1 MSGESTRD
9 AGRALASSVQ
19 LFPQQA
25 GSTSPAVT
33 HRREIVAAI
42 LRIGR
47 KIPKIQGI
55 HPASCALVSL
65 CGDVNE
71 VSQRATHERGPLRPG
86 LEVSCREEK
95 RWRARERE
103 VAQCVTAPLALR
115 PWS

>member
-1 MSGESTRD
+1 M
-9 AGRALASSVQ
+9 ASSVQ

-33 HRREIVAAI
+33 HRREIVAAL

-71 VSQRATHERGPLRPG
+71 VSQCHMR
-86 LEVSCREEK
+86 EVPCALAWKCRVEK
-95 RWRARERE
+95 KKDGARERE
-103 VAQCVTAPLALR
+103 RLHNV
-115 PWS
+115 